1 MAFSDIKGNESV
13 ITSLRGMVDSGR
25 VPHAM
30 LFFEN
35 PGSGGLMIAQA
46 FLQYLFC
53 AEHRDEDACGACP
66 SCRKIAAMM
75 HPDVHYVFPV
85 NEGEAIKSDHPVS
98 AMGMEAFRALYASNP
113 YFCEQEL
120 YEALGMGGKS
130 GNISVYEAK
139 EIISALSLSS
149 VEGSYKAVVIFL
161 PERMNQAAANKL
173 LKLLE
178 EPPSQTLFILI
189 TQSPEDVMGTI
200 FSRCQLLRIMP
211 FDRGSIFRQR
221 VGEDLSSIWK
231 NMISALASGNLS
243 EALESADAISAI
255 KSRDSQRAFCSYAAG
270 QIRQIF
276 LCSKGL
282 TDIAY
287 IEDSDG
293 VPSEKLSSR
302 FCVSALSLLD
312 KAAFMIG
319 RNVSAKMVFT
329 DLVNRLYLIVSDGR

>member
-1 MAFSDIKGNESV
+1 MAFSEIKGNESV
-13 ITSLRGMVDSGR
+13 AASLKGMVDSGR

-35 PGSGGLMIAQA
+35 PASGGLAMAQA

-53 AEHRDEDACGACP
+53 NDRQEGDACGQCP
-66 SCRKIAAMM
+66 SCRKIAKMV

-85 NEGEAIKSDHPVS
+85 NEGEVIKSDHPVS
-98 AMGMEAFRALYASNP
+98 AMGMEAFRALYAANP
-113 YFCEQEL
+113 YFTEQEL
-120 YEALGMGGKS
+120 YEALGMGGKA

-139 EIISALSLSS
+139 DIISALSLSS
-149 VEGSYKAVVIFL
+149 VEGGYKAVVMFL

-178 EPPSQTLFILI
+178 EPPVKTLFILI
-189 TQSPEDVMGTI
+189 AQSPEDVMGTI
-200 FSRCQLLRIMP
+200 YSRCQGLRILP

-221 VGEDLSSIWK
+221 VGDDLATIWK
-231 NMISALASGNLS
+231 TMLEALVAGNLAN
-243 EALESADAISAI
+243 ALETADAIAGI
-255 KSRDSQRAFCSYAAG
+255 KSRDAQKAFCAYAAG

-276 LCSKGL
+276 LRSKNL
-282 TDIAY
+282 SDIAY
-287 IEDSDG
+287 IEEADRL
-293 VPSEKLSSR
+293 PSTELSSK
-302 FCVSALSLLD
+302 FCLAALSLLD

-329 DLVNRLYLIVSDGR
+329 DLVNKLFLNINGR